1 MDKLVEKAYGK
12 INLSLDVTGRR
23 NDGYHLVRMIM
34 QTVDICDIL
43 TIEKV
48 SDGSISMTTDDRN
61 LPVGDD
67 NLCIKAAKL
76 LKNEFGFSEGVKIHL
91 EKNIPVAAGMA
102 GGSTDAAAVLKGL
115 NQMFGLGLSQS
126 ELMERG
132 LLLGADIPFCIMG
145 GTALSEGIGEEL
157 TALSPMP
164 KVDVLIAKPP
174 VDVSTKDVY
183 QALDSL
189 ESYEHPDIDQMISA
203 IEKCDIEGVC
213 DAMGNVLADV
223 TMPRV
228 PLIKEIRDTMV
239 AFGATGAMMT
249 GSGPT
254 VFGIFEDRD
263 DFEEC
268 FEHLKEKNICEKLYK
283 SALCS

>member
-12 INLSLDVTGRR
+12 INLSLDVIGRR
-23 NDGYHLVRMIM
+23 EDGYHLVQMIM

-48 SDGSISMTTDDRN
+48 PDGSISMTTDDEN
-61 LPVGDD
+61 LPVDDD

-76 LKNEFGFSEGVKIHL
+76 LKDEFQLSEGVRIHL

-102 GGSTDAAAVLKGL
+102 GGSSDAAAVLKGL
-115 NQMFGLGLSQS
+115 NQMFELDLNQD
-126 ELMERG
+126 ELMKRG

-145 GTALSEGIGEEL
+145 GTALSEGIGEKL
-157 TALSPMP
+157 SPLSPMP
-164 KVDVLIAKPP
+164 QVNVLIAKPP

-189 ESYEHPDIDQMISA
+189 ESYEHPDIKKMISA
-203 IEKCDIEGVC
+203 IEKKDIEGVC

-228 PLIKEIRDTMV
+228 PLIKEIRDTMI

-268 FEHLKEKNICEKLYK
+268 YEHLKEKKICERLYK
-283 SALCS
+283 STLCS